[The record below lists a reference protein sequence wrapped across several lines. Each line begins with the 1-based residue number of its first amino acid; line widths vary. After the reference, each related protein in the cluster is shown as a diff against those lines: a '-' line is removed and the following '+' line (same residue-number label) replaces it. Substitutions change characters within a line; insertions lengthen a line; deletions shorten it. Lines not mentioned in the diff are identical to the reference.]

1 MNEWIT
7 SSDLIN
13 IRICK
18 FIGKINRLSTSNN
31 RNKFKLFK
39 SINIKESKFT
49 FLKSEISYLQYHW
62 CPILLIDKIGL
73 YISSDKYKIFNEGID
88 IKINT

>member
-1 MNEWIT
+1 M
-7 SSDLIN
+7 
-13 IRICK
+13 
-18 FIGKINRLSTSNN
+18 GKIKRLSTSNS
-31 RNKFKLFK
+31 RNDLKLFK
-39 SINIKESKFT
+39 SLNINESKFT

-62 CPILLIDKIGL
+62 CPILLIDIIGE